1 MNGIIGEF
9 RIGEDL
15 AVALDAA
22 AGDTSTVTAI
32 TARMKPAEVAG
43 NRLVLDHEAVGVA
56 LTVTPRDSDGWI
68 LSLAAAETA
77 ALAPGLYGID
87 ASLAFAGA
95 VEITEQTAF
104 VALSR
109 AAVA

>member
-1 MNGIIGEF
+1 MNGIIGTF

-22 AGDTSTVTAI
+22 AGDTAEVTAI
-32 TARMKPAEVAG
+32 SARMKPAEVLG
-43 NRLVLDHEAVGVA
+43 NRLVVDHDAAGIALAVASRG
-56 LTVTPRDSDGWI
+56 SDGWT
-68 LSLAAAETA
+68 LSLAAAQTA

-87 ASLAFAGA
+87 ARLTFAGA

-104 VALSR
+104 IALSQ